1 MAGYKQNSS
10 FGFGGYG
17 SKEAQEAAIAA
28 GLPPIRDQSVPLAT
42 AFQSSAP
49 STSQNYLNDF
59 SSTMSNL
66 RVNPNSYNSDA
77 GYSNTALDL
86 AKAKQFDLK
95 TNQFNLRQQDRNYLD
110 KGYESAA
117 YGEGGRNAYETAINA
132 PGATPEATWQ
142 DKYLNADFLGGAG
155 SVLKGFGSLAS
166 GWAAM
171 KNLKLTKEAMDTQQN
186 QWQTNFDAQALATN
200 NQISNQN
207 AWKKAQGRTDYGS
220 YVGGKPSGTTYVG

>member
-1 MAGYKQNSS
+1 MGYKQTS

-17 SKEAQEAAIAA
+17 SKKAQDDAIAA
-28 GLPPIRDQSVPLAT
+28 GLPAIRDQSVPLQT
-42 AFQSSAP
+42 TFQSNEP
-49 STSQNYLNDF
+49 SSSQSYLNDF

-66 RVNPNSYNSDA
+66 KVNPNSYNSDA
-77 GYSNTALDL
+77 GYSNSMLDNIKKSNIL
-86 AKAKQFDLK
+86 NSQNTLMSGGPSK
-95 TNQFNLRQQDRNYLD
+95 RYSRGSNY
-110 KGYESAA
+110 
-117 YGEGGRNAYETAINA
+117 
-132 PGATPEATWQ
+132 TPPANELSFG